1 MFITR
6 ETYDSLILRNAR
18 LEEQVSHL
26 GQMLDKAEGVIA
38 LLQSQVERE
47 RTRAENAT
55 DNLLTHVAKV
65 SPITERSTDLP
76 DPDQMFEEDD
86 RELATLRKDI
96 DHQGIAAVLEEELTG
111 SKYHDAT
118 GEGGVI
124 SSTFEP

>member
-26 GQMLDKAEGVIA
+26 GQMLEKAEKVGT
-38 LLQSQVERE
+38 LLQADVLRE
-47 RTRAENAT
+47 RSRAENAT

-86 RELATLRKDI
+86 GELATLRKDI
-96 DHQGIAAVLEEELTG
+96 DYGGIAAVLEEELHGRRDTEQR
-111 SKYHDAT
+111 Y
-118 GEGGVI
+118 EGVHITEGA
-124 SSTFEP
+124 